1 MGGGALGIWT
11 SVAKMS
17 AKKVFVMIL
26 HVVLN
31 HTHVPVTVH
40 VERAC
45 FEYMCARGLY
55 TRLSASRHVT
65 FHHRCIQSNVVMPRS
80 ETLYL

>member
-1 MGGGALGIWT
+1 M
-11 SVAKMS
+11 AKMS
-17 AKKVFVMIL
+17 AKKVIVMIL

-31 HTHVPVTVH
+31 HILTVH

-65 FHHRCIQSNVVMPRS
+65 FHHRCVQSNVVMPRS